1 MKRGVLAFLGAPEQ
15 AAKVALAAESFGLA
29 AVAVKQDHIIWAGE
43 ALEARRLPG
52 GALVLGDIFS
62 RSGATVQEPGD
73 GWGNFVAF
81 ASRGDT
87 VTVERAALTGM
98 PIYWTQHSGGILCT
112 THLDLIADLLTGP
125 AIDWDFIGQALVYS
139 NLRTDR
145 TGLSSMREL
154 LGGCRLAFDRRS
166 AEVECLWTP
175 WPYIGAR
182 DDGDVSD
189 LARTLERRIDACVR
203 AWSQGREATILELSG
218 GLDSSIVAASLA
230 SVGASFTAINFVTP
244 GADGDERHFARAVAT
259 RCGMELVEAMND
271 ESRIDLLACPVHL
284 HPRPA
289 AYGVLGGIDI
299 AFNDAE
305 AGGDTPIIGGIGGD
319 NVFGFDSSI
328 GPAVD
333 AFAEF
338 GFSRR
343 TFYALRDVARAGG
356 ATIWEA
362 ARLLYRARRAG
373 SRQAWPREAS
383 FCDKAA
389 MPTKPFV
396 HPWDAG
402 AADASRAKRKHVE
415 AIRRILDF
423 ADRPDRWYGRDVIA
437 PLLSQPVVELCLS
450 IPSWSWFAGGRDR
463 AIARAAFAKRLPAEV
478 VWRRD
483 KGRLES
489 LCTAAFLRQR
499 AGLRDLLLG
508 GRLAERGFLDR
519 AAIAAYI
526 DAADVVGNFDYFR
539 LLEIADVERWVRAA
553 EASSFF
559 APSADQRRY

>member
-15 AAKVALAAESFGLA
+15 AAKVAVAAERFGLG
-29 AVAVKQDHIIWAGE
+29 AVAVEPDHIIWAGD
-43 ALEARRLPG
+43 ALEARRLSG

-62 RSGATVQEPGD
+62 RSGATVQEPSD
-73 GWGNFVAF
+73 GWGNYIAF
-81 ASRGDT
+81 ARAGDT
-87 VTVERAALTGM
+87 VGVDRAALTGM
-98 PIYWTQHSGGILCT
+98 PFYWTPHLGGILCT
-112 THLDLIADLLTGP
+112 SHLELVADLLTDL
-125 AIDWDFIGQALVYS
+125 AIDWDFIGQALAYS

-145 TGLSSMREL
+145 TGLGSIREL
-154 LGGCRLAFDRRS
+154 LGGCRLTFDGRN
-166 AEVECLWTP
+166 ADVECLWFP
-175 WPYIGAR
+175 WPHVAAR
-182 DDGDVSD
+182 NDEGVSD
-189 LARTLERRIDACVR
+189 LARTLERRIDACIR
-203 AWSQGREATILELSG
+203 AWSQGREGTILELSG

-230 SVGASFTAINFVTP
+230 GAGANFTAINFVTP
-244 GADGDERHFARAVAT
+244 GADGDERPFARAVAK
-259 RCGMELVEAMND
+259 RCGTGLIEAMND
-271 ESRIDLLACPVHL
+271 EGRIDLLAPPIHL

-299 AFNDAE
+299 AFSEAV
-305 AGGDTPIIGGIGGD
+305 AGGDFPIIGGIGGD

-343 TFYALRDVARAGG
+343 TIHALRDVARAGG

-373 SRQAWPREAS
+373 PREAWPREAS
-383 FCDKAA
+383 FCDEAA
-389 MPTKPFV
+389 IPTKPFE

-402 AADASRAKRKHVE
+402 AAEISRAKRKHVE

-463 AIARAAFAKRLPAEV
+463 AIARAAFANRLPAEV

-508 GRLAERGFLDR
+508 GRLAERGLLDR
-519 AAIAAYI
+519 TAIGAYI

-539 LLEIADVERWVRAA
+539 LLEIADVERWVRAV
-553 EASSFF
+553 EAASFF
-559 APSADQRRY
+559 GPSADQRRY

>member
-1 MKRGVLAFLGAPEQ
+1 MRRGVLAFLGAPEQ
-15 AAKVALAAESFGLA
+15 ATKVALAAERCGLT
-29 AVAVKQDHIIWAGE
+29 AVAVEPDLIIWAGE
-43 ALEARRLPG
+43 ALDARRLPG

-62 RSGATVQEPGD
+62 RSGATVQEPSD
-73 GWGNFVAF
+73 GWGSFIAI
-81 ASRGDT
+81 ARWGDT
-87 VTVERAALTGM
+87 VSVERAALTGM
-98 PIYWTQHSGGILCT
+98 PIYWTPHSGGILCAS
-112 THLDLIADLLTGP
+112 HLDLIADLLPGQ

-145 TGLSSMREL
+145 TGLGSIREL
-154 LGGCRLAFDRRS
+154 LGGCRLAFDGRR
-166 AEVECLWTP
+166 AEVECLWSP
-175 WPYIGAR
+175 WPHVAAR
-182 DDGDVSD
+182 NDEGVSE
-189 LARTLERRIDACVR
+189 LACMLERRIDACIR
-203 AWSQGREATILELSG
+203 AWSQGRDGIVLELSG

-230 SVGASFTAINFVTP
+230 GTGAGFSAINFVTP
-244 GADGDERHFARAVAT
+244 GADGDERHFACAVAA
-259 RCGMELVEAMND
+259 RCGTELVEAMND
-271 ESRIDLLACPVHL
+271 EGRIDLLAPPVHL

-289 AYGVLGGIDI
+289 AYGVLGGIDA
-299 AFNDAE
+299 AFADAV
-305 AGGDTPIIGGIGGD
+305 AGGDRPIIGGIGGD

-343 TFYALRDVARAGG
+343 TIHALRDVARAGG

-362 ARLLYRARRAG
+362 ARLLYRAQRAG
-373 SRQAWPREAS
+373 PRQAWPRETS
-383 FCDKAA
+383 FCDAVA
-389 MPTKPFV
+389 MPTMPFE

-402 AADASRAKRKHVE
+402 AAEASRAKRKHVE

-499 AGLRDLLLG
+499 AGLRELLLG
-508 GRLAERGFLDR
+508 GRLAERGLLNR

-526 DAADVVGNFDYFR
+526 DAADVVDNFDYFR
-539 LLEIADVERWVRAA
+539 LLEIADVERWVRAV
-553 EASSFF
+553 ETSSFF
-559 APSADQRRY
+559 GPSSDQRRC